1 MSHLLS
7 TGPKP
12 GDPKFDAWD
21 DEDSMVMS
29 WLWNSM
35 LPEISDTCMF
45 LTTTKEIW
53 EVVGQ
58 TYSKVCDAAQ
68 IYEIKIK
75 ISATKQGSLSVTEYA
90 NLLKNLWQEMD
101 HYQCI
106 QMKCSEDTA
115 MLEGCGKRIKFMIS
129 LLD

>member
-1 MSHLLS
+1 
-7 TGPKP
+7 
-12 GDPKFDAWD
+12 
-21 DEDSMVMS
+21 MS
-29 WLWNSM
+29 WLWISM
-35 LPEISDTCMF
+35 LPEISNTCMF

-106 QMKCSEDTA
+106 QMKCSGDTT
-115 MLEGCGKRIKFMIS
+115 MLEVCGKG
-129 LLD
+129 